1 MSAVDERVR
10 SVVRPVVEAIGL
22 DLEGV
27 QVTAAGRRRLLRV
40 VVDGDAGVPLD
51 TVAEVARLVSDA
63 LDTSDAMGGQP
74 YVLEVTS
81 PGVDRPLTEPRHW
94 RRAVRR
100 LVRADLLGGGE
111 IVGRVAA
118 ADDEGAD
125 LIVEGEPRRLHYSDV
140 VRALVQI
147 EFSRPGE
154 PIDDLDDDA
163 ADDDGDDDV
172 ESSED

>member
-10 SVVRPVVEAIGL
+10 SVVGPVVQAVGL

-27 QVTAAGRRRLLRV
+27 VVTAAGRRRLLRV
-40 VVDGDAGVPLD
+40 VVDGDKGVPLD

-63 LDTSDAMGGQP
+63 LDASDAMGGQP

-81 PGVDRPLTEPRHW
+81 PGVDRPLTAPRHW

-100 LVRADLLGGGE
+100 LVRADLVGGGE
-111 IVGRVAA
+111 IIGRVTG
-118 ADDEGAD
+118 ADDSAAELEVDGQ
-125 LIVEGEPRRLHYSDV
+125 PRRLHYSDV
-140 VRALVQI
+140 VRALVQV

-154 PIDDLDDDA
+154 PIDDVDDDDEVEPDDDA
-163 ADDDGDDDV
+163 
-172 ESSED
+172 ESSEG